1 MPAVTT
7 TTGALLAAVL
17 GAPLGALL
25 NRLAYRLPR
34 GEPLTGPGPR
44 GARPFPRVELATAVL
59 LALVVVTQGADRD
72 AWLGLVLVALLVPIA
87 LIDLDHRVIPNK
99 LTGAGSV
106 AALALVGLTAPGDLV
121 EHVIA
126 ALGAGGFLLLAAVVY
141 PSGMGMGDVKLAAM
155 MGLFLGRAVIPAMI
169 VALLAGSIA
178 GIVVMR
184 REGFAAGR
192 KTGIPFGPFLALG
205 GLVGVY
211 AGDALLDWYVG

>member
-7 TTGALLAAVL
+7 TTGAVLAAVL

-25 NRLAYRLPR
+25 NRLAYGLPR
-34 GEPLTGPGPR
+34 GEPLSGP
-44 GARPFPRVELATAVL
+44 GARPFPRVELATAAL
-59 LALVVVTQGADRD
+59 LALVVATHGADRD

-99 LTGAGSV
+99 LTGPGAV
-106 AALALVGLTAPGDLV
+106 AALAILALTAPDDLG

-126 ALGAGGFLLLAAVVY
+126 ALGAGGFLLVAAVVY

-155 MGLFLGRAVIPAMI
+155 MGLFLGRAVVPAMV

-178 GIVVMR
+178 GLVVMR
-184 REGFAAGR
+184 RKGFAVGR
-192 KTGIPFGPFLALG
+192 KTGIPFGPFLAFG
-205 GLVGVY
+205 ALVGLY
-211 AGDALLDWYVG
+211 AGDALMDWYLG